1 MEEINSNSIQLGNV
15 KIASITKKFK
25 HQQEYEF
32 EFDLTKIYSA
42 TISKNKNDLRRG
54 GEFSIG
60 NFFYKNPYSIEIKL
74 KSDFNEILIPLIQE
88 IITIRNTNK
97 KSIYIKKE
105 TKKFDNDSLRN
116 LDTFIDCVVDNYY
129 IVEIET
135 KKSLKEKNGQLNDE
149 LVSVYYLM
157 TERVNQYLNM
167 FSQIHYSLYY
177 CEESLINY
185 ITKYIFDLIF
195 SMTHLPN
202 PSLFNFLSKLCFV
215 SKNEEGNYALV
226 FPLKNKIKL
235 LKNLV
240 ISNKFKFLLF
250 SLNNT
255 KKSSRSN
262 KYEDKKFFELESIYE
277 EFQYEEEF
285 FLSKIREA
293 EPLYEAFKDFRNAS
307 NPSQLM
313 NNSNEPGITNVKKKY
328 INKMA
333 FDTTKLLSSFFT
345 EISPLFKEY
354 SQEDAKLFFTSSLN
368 KHIEMMIGTK
378 GFMNIEIITNE
389 SDENLSCQNSR
400 IKSFGKSIFNM
411 FNKVFGFNQGIFHM
425 HFSVNGFSYNFND
438 KNYVHIFPSIV
449 DCSVKNKLRIF
460 DIPFKS
466 SWITEISEFLFEMY
480 TKKYKL
486 FEKDKIIIDN
496 GNEHS
501 SEIREIMVMINS
513 LNEKFINLIETISK
527 DFFDSYRDALPD
539 YLSFCNQMSQ
549 LLLEKYNSLDNL
561 CHHFTMK
568 SIQNLLKT
576 NYFFFLPIETIY
588 NLQNTCGYGPKNEK
602 VPNLD
607 TVIEPYLILIDKTM
621 NEYFSCKE
629 KKEDFIQKKQIH
641 FSQFIQKLKKFK
653 NSLIDINAIFSESIN
668 EKIAKEENYY
678 SKNFILDNSNDSRVL
693 DKYDYYFYITL
704 ATHYLYKKNKKLF
717 TCLQHFKEQYG
728 FRYEIKVSEKQSKT
742 NRKKEIKKIEKLLR
756 KTSSIRNNIKRLNLF
771 FLDYVNKSSEKI
783 KQLSTQYNE
792 SMNNYIQIGNK
803 KGNNYVKIG
812 HYLINYLKF

>member
-1 MEEINSNSIQLGNV
+1 MEEINCNSIQLGYV

-60 NFFYKNPYSIEIKL
+60 NFFYKNPYTIEIKL
-74 KSDFNEILIPLIQE
+74 NSNSNEIIIPLIQE
-88 IITIRNTNK
+88 VITIRNTNK
-97 KSIYIKKE
+97 KNIYIKKE
-105 TKKFDNDSLRN
+105 TKKFDNNSLRN
-116 LDTFIDCVVDNYY
+116 IDTFIDCVVDNYY

-185 ITKYIFDLIF
+185 IVKYIFDLIF

-293 EPLYEAFKDFRNAS
+293 DSLYKAFKDFRNVS
-307 NPSQLM
+307 NPG
-313 NNSNEPGITNVKKKY
+313 NTNEKKKY
-328 INKMA
+328 INKKYINKNA

-368 KHIEMMIGTK
+368 KHIEMIIGTK

-389 SDENLSCQNSR
+389 SDENLSCQNSG

-425 HFSVNGFSYNFND
+425 HFSVNGFTYNFND

-486 FEKDKIIIDN
+486 FEKDKTIINI
-496 GNEHS
+496 GNDHS
-501 SEIREIMVMINS
+501 SEIREMVKM
-513 LNEKFINLIETISK
+513 NEQFIQLIETISK
-527 DFFDSYRDALPD
+527 DFFDSYCEALPD

-549 LLLEKYNSLDNL
+549 LLLEKYNSLDNV

-607 TVIEPYLILIDKTM
+607 YVIEPYLILIDKTM

-629 KKEDFIQKKQIH
+629 KKENFIQKRNIH
-641 FSQFIQKLKKFK
+641 FSHFIQKLKNFK
-653 NSLIDINAIFSESIN
+653 NSLIDINAIFSESIT
-668 EKIAKEENYY
+668 EKIATEKTYY
-678 SKNFILDNSNDSRVL
+678 LKYFILDNSNDSRVL

-717 TCLQHFKEQYG
+717 TCLQRFKEQYG
-728 FRYEIKVSEKQSKT
+728 FSYEIEVSEKQSRT
-742 NRKKEIKKIEKLLR
+742 NREKEIKKIEKLLR
-756 KTSSIRNNIKRLNLF
+756 KTRSIRNNIKRLNLF

-792 SMNNYIQIGNK
+792 SMNNNIQIGNK